1 MTAGIDESGEW
12 SQQSVPHTT
21 VEAVPHAGDAQ
32 VDAALER
39 LRDSAESGSLDEQAE
54 AGEAAHRALQD
65 RLADLGGD

>member
-12 SQQSVPHTT
+12 APESAAHTQ
-21 VEAVPHAGDAQ
+21 VDEAPLTGDAQ
-32 VDAALER
+32 VDAALGR
-39 LRDSAESGSLDEQAE
+39 LHDSAESGSLDEQAE